1 MPKPM
6 IAVLGGTL
14 AVVVFLVP
22 VQAQN
27 PSAVLPRSGIRS
39 PGGLQGGPVDAVKNI
54 SNLPTLQPSPAP
66 VTNAPPA
73 ANLPTLQPS
82 PAPVTNAPPVTSM
95 LPIPK
100 PEMNGNLSGNT
111 GTSSN
116 LPALKLEPNLIHIT
130 NDERFLKP
138 VDIKVLT
145 NENNSI
151 RIVSPSSVPS
161 P

>member
-1 MPKPM
+1 MIFPNKGKNMPKPM

-54 SNLPTLQPSPAP
+54 S
-66 VTNAPPA
+66 
-73 ANLPTLQPS
+73 NLPTLQPS